1 MEIGLSLLKVARWRL
16 INNYAEHYRNLPK
29 SYDQQ
34 LRNDGMLKE
43 QLFEIV
49 QAIQIEAPS
58 MHFQNLNEVI
68 HKKLLLLLSDYQLP
82 SLLRANGDTLRSL
95 KRFHLDNFLSI
106 TFHTFFQ
113 NKE

>member
-1 MEIGLSLLKVARWRL
+1 MP
-16 INNYAEHYRNLPK
+16 N
-29 SYDQQ
+29 SYDKVP
-34 LRNDGMLKE
+34 RNAGMLKK
-43 QLFEIV
+43 QLFEIFK
-49 QAIQIEAPS
+49 AIQIEAPS

-68 HKKLLLLLSDYQLP
+68 HKKLLLLSDYQLP